1 MDRNTDAKVSN
12 GEAEKRE
19 YQNRKPNH
27 EVRVNLSQD
36 GKYFIFQDITTWI
49 LPRNYIAAILKN
61 SGAGKSQESDSA
73 DSSGA
78 QSKNEKAR

>member
-12 GEAEKRE
+12 GETEKRE
-19 YQNRKPNH
+19 YQDRKPNH
-27 EVRVNLSQD
+27 EVRINLSQD

-61 SGAGKSQESDSA
+61 GGAVKSQEGDSA
-73 DSSGA
+73 DSRGA
-78 QSKNEKAR
+78 ESKNEKAR